1 MTDLLVP
8 AAKVAIMTLLSG
20 IGALWAQT
28 NIPLDGFGTIG
39 LVGLLAIILGRYTFR
54 QLEDYRKDITAGR
67 ERIDELQDELHE
79 QGRSKA
85 ATEKRNREL
94 EEYAHRLH
102 LWVLA
107 AGIGDSDVPPP
118 PSPGQ
123 S

>member
-1 MTDLLVP
+1 MTDLLFP
-8 AAKVAIMTLLSG
+8 AIKVSVATVLSG

-28 NIPLDGFGTIG
+28 NLPLDGVGTVG
-39 LVGLLAIILGRYTFR
+39 LVGLLAILLGRYTFR
-54 QLEDYRKDITAGR
+54 QLEDYRKDITATR
-67 ERIDELQDELHE
+67 DRIDELQDELHE
-79 QGRSKA
+79 QGRAKA

-94 EEYAHRLH
+94 EDYAHRLH

-107 AGIGDSDVPPP
+107 AGVGDSDVPPP